1 MSGSRKTK
9 DLNDQE
15 ATVIQSSDS
24 EDEGEDL
31 YDEDEVDHNKST
43 KNEADDD
50 MFVEDV
56 ESDEDNDSDFQQS
69 KKKAKIPRLQ
79 KQKNSSF
86 TC

>member
-1 MSGSRKTK
+1 
-9 DLNDQE
+9 
-15 ATVIQSSDS
+15 VIQSSDS

-31 YDEDEVDHNKST
+31 YEEDEVDHNKST

-56 ESDEDNDSDFQQS
+56 ESDEDNDSDFQKS

-79 KQKNSSF
+79 KKNSPF